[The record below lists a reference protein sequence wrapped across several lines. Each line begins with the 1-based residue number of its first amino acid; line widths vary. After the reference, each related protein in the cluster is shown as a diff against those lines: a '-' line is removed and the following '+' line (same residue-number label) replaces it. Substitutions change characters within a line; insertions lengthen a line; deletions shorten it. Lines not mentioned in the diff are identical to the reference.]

1 MLAAP
6 LAGHKRAKVIFVSAR
21 GFHSA
26 LGEWH
31 MGSLCRLINL
41 ISVQSAQIL
50 LFVLSELA

>member
-31 MGSLCRLINL
+31 MGSLCRLINH
-41 ISVQSAQIL
+41 ISGQSDL